1 MLGNLRKIY
10 FLFIFRTAEIN
21 TISMT
26 KCIDKRPVVRKIF
39 RHNKFNFKGR
49 ASRHTLIEK
58 KNIKYDFQKRIIG
71 CVIIKLCESGL
82 IRVWYHSEF

>member
-26 KCIDKRPVVRKIF
+26 KCIDKRPVVRKII
-39 RHNKFNFKGR
+39 RHNNFNFKGR

-58 KNIKYDFQKRIIG
+58 KNIKYDFQKRIIVVSTG

-82 IRVWYHSEF
+82 IRV